1 MNKFFKYI
9 FIYFFIVSCGY
20 QPIFSGKK
28 VNFGIEKLTYNK
40 NNEIDSAINNNL
52 KNYKNLENKDKI
64 LDLEISSKI
73 NKVTTSLDDRGDPK
87 SFRLVYYFP
96 TFALVYLIFSI
107 IESIRGNY
115 ILLYLIAA
123 YMILIFLSST
133 IVNRSLKIGLLS
145 IITSGIQ
152 ILGYGLGYLKSSI
165 ILIFN
170 NKNIEKVFP
179 EVFFTK

>member
-1 MNKFFKYI
+1 MNKFFKHI

-52 KNYKNLENKDKI
+52 KNYKSLENKDKI

-87 SFRLVYYFP
+87 SFRLELEIKTIFKKDNKLLNQKSFFKSHDYNNSTNKFDLKKYENSVKEN
-96 TFALVYLIFSI
+96 LIGKITEEI
-107 IESIRGNY
+107 IVY
-115 ILLYLIAA
+115 IL
-123 YMILIFLSST
+123 
-133 IVNRSLKIGLLS
+133 SL
-145 IITSGIQ
+145 
-152 ILGYGLGYLKSSI
+152 
-165 ILIFN
+165 
-170 NKNIEKVFP
+170 
-179 EVFFTK
+179 

>member
-28 VNFGIEKLTYNK
+28 VNFGIENLNYDK
-40 NNEIDSAINNNL
+40 NNKIDSAINNNL

-87 SFRLVYYFP
+87 SFRLELEIKTIFKKDNKLLNQKSFFKSHDYNNSTNKFDLKKYENSVKEN
-96 TFALVYLIFSI
+96 LIGKISEEI
-107 IESIRGNY
+107 IVY
-115 ILLYLIAA
+115 IL
-123 YMILIFLSST
+123 
-133 IVNRSLKIGLLS
+133 SL
-145 IITSGIQ
+145 
-152 ILGYGLGYLKSSI
+152 
-165 ILIFN
+165 
-170 NKNIEKVFP
+170 
-179 EVFFTK
+179 